1 MLSWEAAT
9 ERLLDAAAL
18 PEGSERSNQQPSNA
32 LLYWLHYAMGIQPVF
47 DVFRSLTGAEPE
59 IPWSD
64 SNFVSAQPARRQGG
78 VGAYGLRGAPT
89 TLARTTRVVARKV
102 SRARVVRQLG
112 DEREDEG
119 GGPAEEHF

>member
-64 SNFVSAQPARRQGG
+64 SNFVSAQPARRHRSG
-78 VGAYGLRGAPT
+78 
-89 TLARTTRVVARKV
+89 
-102 SRARVVRQLG
+102 
-112 DEREDEG
+112 
-119 GGPAEEHF
+119 